1 MSVLGFEINPFPPS
15 SDFGE
20 TSALFVTMIR
30 VSEQQDFGTLSFG
43 GLGKPKTSRQ
53 GLEMGGFWR
62 KSWKPS
68 G

>member
-1 MSVLGFEINPFPPS
+1 
-15 SDFGE
+15 
-20 TSALFVTMIR
+20 MIR

-43 GLGKPKTSRQ
+43 GLGKPEISRH
-53 GLEMGGFWR
+53 GLEMGGFCG